1 MQGGFSCIADLVAL
15 ELAQKGDSEFFIGDD
30 LSALVTI
37 GHRWLS
43 LPTIEILAY
52 DHDED
57 EQYKHDAK
65 RLGGP
70 TTKARKPKSRMKFH
84 NINGFTVF
92 KVGNGTRVFALDK
105 QNKTPILVYKYGTLV
120 RCFLNPPLRMHQSQP
135 SGLLDG
141 DCSPS
146 FGAVWG

>member
-1 MQGGFSCIADLVAL
+1 MQGGFSCIADLVAV
-15 ELAQKGDSEFFIGDD
+15 ELAQKGDSDFFIGDD

-65 RLGGP
+65 RPGG
-70 TTKARKPKSRMKFH
+70 ADCEGMESKSMNEGPQHKRF
-84 NINGFTVF
+84 
-92 KVGNGTRVFALDK
+92 
-105 QNKTPILVYKYGTLV
+105 Y
-120 RCFLNPPLRMHQSQP
+120 
-135 SGLLDG
+135 
-141 DCSPS
+141 S
-146 FGAVWG
+146 F